1 MIQVNIDGQNFPLP
15 DEVGSQDELLRAAL
29 APFVPW
35 IANAQIQRREE
46 GGNTVVTVIKR
57 ADTKGAASAVFTA
70 LVAAPQEMNPAVELW
85 LKLQEEVKLDDP
97 GAMLEWQP
105 AIARAIEAGEREIEQ
120 VRDAMQYLA
129 ECAPIPASHIPISF

>member
-35 IANAQIQRREE
+35 IANAQIQRKEE
-46 GGNTVVTVIKR
+46 RGNTVVTVIKR
-57 ADTKGAASAVFTA
+57 ADTKGSASDVFNA

-120 VRDAMQYLA
+120 VRAAMQYLA
-129 ECAPIPASHIPISF
+129 ECAPVPAAHIPLGF